1 MSKDQ
6 NVETLNKGYA
16 AFSSGDAEGALRDLD
31 DNIEWVEP
39 GSYTLSGTYHGK
51 AEVGQFFAKIAEHSF
66 TTTPTRFI
74 ADGDEVVVLT
84 EITVEG
90 ESSHGADVFTFRDGK
105 VVKVESFLDTA
116 VMERVYGRK

>member
-6 NVETLNKGYA
+6 NIEILNKGYA

-39 GSYTLSGTYHGK
+39 GNYTLSGTYHGK
-51 AEVGQFFAKIAEHSF
+51 GEVGQLFAGIAEHSF
-66 TTTPTRFI
+66 ITTPTRFI

-84 EITVEG
+84 DVTIEG
-90 ESSHGADVFTFRDGK
+90 ESSRGADVFTFRDDK
-105 VVKVESFLDTA
+105 IVKVESFLDTA